1 MQRETHP
8 LQPERPPEL
17 QAGKGRVL
25 IVEDEVLLC
34 MVLEDA
40 LSFEGYAVVGV
51 ARSAAEAVELAVA
64 QEPDLVL
71 MDVHLLGGVDGIVAA
86 AQILERTGI
95 RCLMATAY
103 TDEDTRRRA
112 APVRPLG
119 WLAKPYDQE
128 GMLDA
133 VARALEQTGE
143 R

>member
-1 MQRETHP
+1 
-8 LQPERPPEL
+8 
-17 QAGKGRVL
+17 VL

-40 LSFEGYAVVGV
+40 LSYEGYAVVGV
-51 ARSAAEAVELAVA
+51 ARSAVEAVELAVA
-64 QEPDLVL
+64 HEPDLVL
-71 MDVHLLGGVDGIVAA
+71 MDIHLLGSVDGITAA

-95 RCLMATAY
+95 RCLMATAH
-103 TDEDTRRRA
+103 TDEATRRRA

-128 GMLDA
+128 GMLRA
-133 VARALEQTGE
+133 VARALDHSDEPDE

>member
-1 MQRETHP
+1 MQPERHAF
-8 LQPERPPEL
+8 QPERPL
-17 QAGKGRVL
+17 SKGRVL
-25 IVEDEVLLC
+25 IVEDEILLC

-40 LSFEGYAVVGV
+40 LSYEGYAVVGV
-51 ARSAAEAVELAVA
+51 ARSAAEAVELAVTH
-64 QEPDLVL
+64 EPDLVV
-71 MDVHLLGGVDGIVAA
+71 MDIHLLGGVDGIAAA

-103 TDEDTRRRA
+103 TDEETRRRA

-133 VARALEQTGE
+133 VARALERGAE
-143 R
+143 E